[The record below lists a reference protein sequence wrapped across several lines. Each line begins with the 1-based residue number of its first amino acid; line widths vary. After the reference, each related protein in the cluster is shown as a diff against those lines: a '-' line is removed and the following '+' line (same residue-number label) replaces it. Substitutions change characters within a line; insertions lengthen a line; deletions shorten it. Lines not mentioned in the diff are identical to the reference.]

1 MVLYL
6 YQQEVFVVENI
17 PENNNSNQENE
28 KDTANPGTKKKK
40 YSKGFYV
47 ALAFC
52 LLAMGA
58 AAWTTYSSVSDYMKP
73 APIVEKT
80 TTASTGK
87 DKQAGVN
94 VSGVPANDTTD
105 PTPAASAQT
114 QPTDA
119 PTQPSTDSAT
129 ESATEAASAKELVFP
144 VGDKIVKEYS
154 GDTPVYSK
162 TFKDWRLHKGIDLAA
177 SKGDSVQSIDD
188 GTVFE
193 IKKDSTL
200 GTVISVEHNSGF
212 VAYYC
217 GVKAGDNVKE
227 GTHLSAGDV
236 LGTVDQIPGESK
248 DEAHLHLEI
257 KMDGKNVNPSE
268 ILNKKA
274 DA

>member
-1 MVLYL
+1 
-6 YQQEVFVVENI
+6 VENI

-80 TTASTGK
+80 TTASTSK

-105 PTPAASAQT
+105 PTTAASAQT

-129 ESATEAASAKELVFP
+129 ESATEAASSKELVFP

>member
-1 MVLYL
+1 M
-6 YQQEVFVVENI
+6 ENI

-28 KDTANPGTKKKK
+28 TEKTNPGTKKKK

-80 TTASTGK
+80 TSASGNK

-94 VSGVPANDTTD
+94 VSGVPAGDSTD
-105 PTPAASAQT
+105 PTSATSAQT
-114 QPTDA
+114 QPTDE
-119 PTQPSTDSAT
+119 PTQPAT
-129 ESATEAASAKELVFP
+129 EGATEDATDGASAKDLVYP
-144 VGDKIVKEYS
+144 VGNKIVKEYS

-162 TFKDWRLHKGIDLAA
+162 TFKDWRLHKGTDFAA
-177 SKGDSVQSIDD
+177 SKGDSVKSIDD

-193 IKKDSTL
+193 IKKDSIL

-217 GVKAGDNVKE
+217 GVKAGDNMKE

-236 LGTVDQIPGESK
+236 LGTVDQLPGESK

-257 KMDGKNVNPSE
+257 KVDGKNVNPTE

>member
-1 MVLYL
+1 M
-6 YQQEVFVVENI
+6 ENI

-94 VSGVPANDTTD
+94 VSGVPANDMTD
-105 PTPAASAQT
+105 PASAASAQT
-114 QPTDA
+114 QPTEV
-119 PTQPSTDSAT
+119 PTQPPTDSAT
-129 ESATEAASAKELVFP
+129 EGVTDVASAKEPVFP

-162 TFKDWRLHKGIDLAA
+162 TFKDWRLHKGIDFAA
-177 SKGDSVQSIDD
+177 GKGDSVKSIDD

-227 GTHLSAGDV
+227 GSHLSAGDV
-236 LGTVDQIPGESK
+236 LGTVDSIPGESK

-257 KMDGKNVNPSE
+257 KIDGKNVNPSE

-274 DA
+274 EA

>member
-1 MVLYL
+1 M
-6 YQQEVFVVENI
+6 ENI

-28 KDTANPGTKKKK
+28 TEKMNPGTKKKK

-80 TTASTGK
+80 TSASGNK

-94 VSGVPANDTTD
+94 VSGVPAGDSTD
-105 PTPAASAQT
+105 PTSATSAQT
-114 QPTDA
+114 QPTDE
-119 PTQPSTDSAT
+119 PTQPAT
-129 ESATEAASAKELVFP
+129 EGATEDATDGASAKDLVYP
-144 VGDKIVKEYS
+144 VGNKIVKEYS

-162 TFKDWRLHKGIDLAA
+162 TFKDWRLHKGTDFAA
-177 SKGDSVQSIDD
+177 SKGDSVKSIDD

-193 IKKDSTL
+193 IKKDSIL

-217 GVKAGDNVKE
+217 GVKAGDNMKE

-236 LGTVDQIPGESK
+236 LGSVDQLPGESK

-257 KMDGKNVNPSE
+257 KVDGKNVNPTE